1 MEGGADDGDAAG
13 GTLST
18 THSGIE
24 AIVPELMRR
33 LREDGSDAEERMQTL
48 KWTSELIGCASGEDG
63 IALGRVVR
71 EQGLALFSWLL
82 IDADMDVRQEAL
94 LVLGNLGDSRMVL
107 CRRSGEAKRLTTDHK
122 PEEEAERIV
131 AAGGFLQVVGG
142 VARLEGDLSVSRAFG
157 DREYKKA
164 GGGSGALSAIPD
176 VGVVD
181 LLRADA
187 AFLVLACDGVW
198 DVYSDAEACDL
209 VRTGLRQNEGDADA
223 AASFL
228 ADCTVADARCTD
240 NVTVVVVVLERRDAP
255 ELPAE
260 AAAAPEPEAG
270 QPP

>member
-1 MEGGADDGDAAG
+1 MLAAFEQTEQGVRAPAAG
-13 GTLST
+13 GDWDDGT
-18 THSGIE
+18 T
-24 AIVPELMRR
+24 AV
-33 LREDGSDAEERMQTL
+33 
-48 KWTSELIGCASGEDG
+48 C
-63 IALGRVVR
+63 ALGL
-71 EQGLALFSWLL
+71 GST
-82 IDADMDVRQEAL
+82 
-94 LVLGNLGDSRMVL
+94 LVIGNLGDSRMVL

-122 PEEEAERIV
+122 PEDEAERIV

-164 GGGSGALSAIPD
+164 GGGSGALSAVPD

-187 AFLVLACDGVW
+187 AFLLLACDGVW

-209 VRTGLRQNEGDADA
+209 VRTGLRQNEGDPEA
-223 AASFL
+223 AVVL
-228 ADCTVADARCTD
+228 PGRLHRGRRARTD

-260 AAAAPEPEAG
+260 AAAGRSRGRAAAARIIRTT
-270 QPP
+270 

>member
-1 MEGGADDGDAAG
+1 
-13 GTLST
+13 
-18 THSGIE
+18 
-24 AIVPELMRR
+24 
-33 LREDGSDAEERMQTL
+33 
-48 KWTSELIGCASGEDG
+48 
-63 IALGRVVR
+63 
-71 EQGLALFSWLL
+71 
-82 IDADMDVRQEAL
+82 
-94 LVLGNLGDSRMVL
+94 MVL

-122 PEEEAERIV
+122 PEDEAERIV

-164 GGGSGALSAIPD
+164 GGGSGALSAVPD

-187 AFLVLACDGVW
+187 AFLLLACDGVW

-209 VRTGLRQNEGDADA
+209 VRTGLRQNEGDAEA